1 MRAVASGKRRISVR
15 SGHGVGKSALAAWL
29 MVWFLLTRYDTKI
42 VVTAPTS
49 AQLFDALFAECKRWI
64 EALPPFLRELV
75 NPTTERVTLVAAPNE
90 NFISAR
96 TARAEAPEAL
106 QGVHAA
112 NVLLIVDEA
121 SGVPEAV
128 YEAAAGSMSGEHATT
143 LLLGNPTR
151 TSGYFFDTHHANSD
165 KWWTLR
171 VNGEESKRVS
181 KEFVREI
188 ADTYGLE
195 SNAYRVRVLGEFPR
209 SDDDTIISLE
219 AVEAA
224 IGRDLRPAKSTPW
237 VWGLDC
243 ARFGDD
249 ATVLTKMQGYVVKDP
264 PQKWIKKNT
273 MEVAGLVKF
282 EWDRL
287 PAEERPAEIN
297 VDVIGIG
304 SGVVDRLL
312 ELGLPA
318 RGINVSETP
327 AFTQLQAKNLRT
339 ELWLKARDLFNQ
351 GLISLPGDEDGKP
364 VGDVKILQA
373 DLVAVKYGQMESSGL
388 TIAEPKKDTKKRL
401 RRSPDFADSFLLC
414 LASDASSLLYGS
426 RMGSNWNKPLK
437 RGLPMA

>member
-1 MRAVASGKRRISVR
+1 MMAVARGERRISVR

-64 EALPPFLRELV
+64 EQLPPFLRELL
-75 NPTTERVTLVAAPNE
+75 NSTSDRVTLVAAPNE

-96 TARAEAPEAL
+96 TARAESPEAL

-121 SGVPEAV
+121 SGVPEPV
-128 YEAAAGSMSGEHATT
+128 YEAAAGSMSGENATT

-151 TSGYFFDTHHANSD
+151 TSGYFYDTHNANSD
-165 KWWTLR
+165 RWWTLR

-181 KEFVREI
+181 KAFCEEI
-188 ADTYGLE
+188 ADTYGRD
-195 SNAYRVRVLGEFPR
+195 SNAYRVRVLGEFPK

-219 AVEAA
+219 SVESSL
-224 IGRDLRPAKSTPW
+224 GRDIRPSVNTPW

-249 ATVLTKMQGYVVKDP
+249 STVLTKLQGYKLSEP
-264 PQKWIKKNT
+264 PKKWIKKNT
-273 MEVAGLVKF
+273 MEVAGLVKS
-282 EWDRL
+282 EWDSL
-287 PAEERPAEIN
+287 PAEKRPAEIN
-297 VDVIGIG
+297 IDVIGIG

-312 ELGLPA
+312 ELGLPV

-339 ELWLKARDLFNQ
+339 ELYLKARDLFQQ
-351 GLISLPGDEDGKP
+351 GLISLPVDEKGKAL
-364 VGDVKILQA
+364 GDVKVLVA

-388 TIAEPKKDTKKRL
+388 TIAEPKKDTKKRI
-401 RRSPDFADSFLLC
+401 RRSPDFGDSFLLC
-414 LASDASSLLYGS
+414 LASDAASLMFGS

-437 RGLPMA
+437 RKLPMV